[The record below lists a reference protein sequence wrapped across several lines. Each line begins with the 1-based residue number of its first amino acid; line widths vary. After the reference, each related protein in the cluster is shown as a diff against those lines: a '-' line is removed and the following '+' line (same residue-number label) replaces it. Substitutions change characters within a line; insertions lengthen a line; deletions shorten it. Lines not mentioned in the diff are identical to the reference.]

1 MKTLQGVL
9 LGAVLACASLVAT
22 PAEAAPFPDR
32 PITLVVPLAAGS
44 TADIL
49 ARSIQPGLSQQLG
62 QTVVVENKP
71 GGGGQIAM
79 SYVAKASPDGYTL
92 VLGSNNTWAINL
104 GLFSKLS
111 YDPTKDFV
119 PVAYLAGGSNVLVV
133 PSDSPY
139 RSVPEL
145 VSALKAQP
153 GKLMYSSGGNGT
165 THHLSAE
172 LLLSITG
179 TQAAHIPYRGAP
191 QGVAAVMAH
200 EVAFA
205 FYNTPS
211 VSGLVKEG
219 KLRALAVTGEARS
232 PLLPDVPTMME
243 EGVQGYVITVD
254 LGLMAPAGTPPDVVV
269 KLNAA
274 ARKVMDSAEQ
284 RQRLQALGYEIFH
297 DGPPSGLAAFIQAD
311 IAKWVP
317 LVQRS
322 GAKVD

>member
-9 LGAVLACASLVAT
+9 LGAVLACASLVVT

-111 YDPTKDFV
+111 YDPNKDFV

-243 EGVQGYVITVD
+243 EGVSGYVITVD
-254 LGLMAPAGTPPDVVV
+254 LGLMAPAGTPPDVVA

-284 RQRLQALGYEIFH
+284 RQRLQGLGYEIFH

>member
-145 VSALKAQP
+145 VSALQAQP

-254 LGLMAPAGTPPDVVV
+254 LGLMAPAGTPPDVVA

>member
-49 ARSIQPGLSQQLG
+49 SRSIQPGLSQQLG

-111 YDPTKDFV
+111 YDPNKDFV

-243 EGVQGYVITVD
+243 EGVSGYVITVD
-254 LGLMAPAGTPPDVVV
+254 LGLMAPAGTPPDVVA

-284 RQRLQALGYEIFH
+284 RQRLQGLGYEIFH

>member
-219 KLRALAVTGEARS
+219 KLRALAVTGETRS

-243 EGVQGYVITVD
+243 EGVPGYVITVD
-254 LGLMAPAGTPPDVVV
+254 LGLMAPAGTPPDVVA

-311 IAKWVP
+311 IAKWVL

>member
-9 LGAVLACASLVAT
+9 LGAVLACASLVVT

-111 YDPTKDFV
+111 YDPNKDFV

-254 LGLMAPAGTPPDVVV
+254 LGLMAPAGTPSDVVA

-284 RQRLQALGYEIFH
+284 RQRLQGLGYEIFH

>member
-9 LGAVLACASLVAT
+9 LGSVLACASLVAT

-145 VSALKAQP
+145 VTALKAQP

-243 EGVQGYVITVD
+243 EGVPGYVITVD
-254 LGLMAPAGTPPDVVV
+254 LGLMAPAGTPPDVVA

>member
-9 LGAVLACASLVAT
+9 LGAVLACASLAVT

-179 TQAAHIPYRGAP
+179 TQATHIPYLGAP

-243 EGVQGYVITVD
+243 EGVPGYVITVD
-254 LGLMAPAGTPPDVVV
+254 LGLMAPAGTPPDVVA

-284 RQRLQALGYEIFH
+284 RQRLQGLGYEIFH

>member
-9 LGAVLACASLVAT
+9 LGAVLACASLAVT

-119 PVAYLAGGSNVLVV
+119 PIAYLAGGSNVLVV

-243 EGVQGYVITVD
+243 EGVPGYVITVD
-254 LGLMAPAGTPPDVVV
+254 LGLMAPAGTPPDVVA

>member
-22 PAEAAPFPDR
+22 PAEAAPVPDR

-79 SYVAKASPDGYTL
+79 SYVAKATPDGYTL

-243 EGVQGYVITVD
+243 EGVPGYVITVD
-254 LGLMAPAGTPPDVVV
+254 LGLMAPAGTPPDVVA
-269 KLNAA
+269 KFNAA

-284 RQRLQALGYEIFH
+284 RQRLQALGYEISH

>member
-111 YDPTKDFV
+111 YDPNKDFV

-254 LGLMAPAGTPPDVVV
+254 LGLMAPAGTPPDVVA

-284 RQRLQALGYEIFH
+284 RQRLQGLGYEIFH

>member
-111 YDPTKDFV
+111 YDPNKDFV

-243 EGVQGYVITVD
+243 EGVSGYVITVD
-254 LGLMAPAGTPPDVVV
+254 LGLMAPAGTPPDIVA
-269 KLNAA
+269 KLNAV

-284 RQRLQALGYEIFH
+284 RQRLQGLGYEIFH

>member
-9 LGAVLACASLVAT
+9 LGAVLACASLVVT

-111 YDPTKDFV
+111 YDPNKDFV

-179 TQAAHIPYRGAP
+179 TQTAHIPYRGAP

-211 VSGLVKEG
+211 VSSLVKEG

-243 EGVQGYVITVD
+243 EGVPGYVITVD
-254 LGLMAPAGTPPDVVV
+254 LGLMAPAGTPPDVVA

-274 ARKVMDSAEQ
+274 ARKVMDSVEQ
-284 RQRLQALGYEIFH
+284 RQRLQGLGYEIFH

>member
-9 LGAVLACASLVAT
+9 LGAVLACASLAVT

-62 QTVVVENKP
+62 QAVVVENKP

-243 EGVQGYVITVD
+243 AGVPGYVITVD
-254 LGLMAPAGTPPDVVV
+254 LGLMAPAGTPPDVVAR
-269 KLNAA
+269 LNAA
-274 ARKVMDSAEQ
+274 ARKVMDCAEQ
-284 RQRLQALGYEIFH
+284 RQRLQGLGYEIFH

>member
-9 LGAVLACASLVAT
+9 LGAVLACASLAVT

-133 PSDSPY
+133 PSDSRY

-145 VSALKAQP
+145 VAALKAQP

-254 LGLMAPAGTPPDVVV
+254 LGLMAPAGTPPDVVA

-284 RQRLQALGYEIFH
+284 RQRLQGLGYEIFH

>member
-1 MKTLQGVL
+1 MKALLGVV
-9 LGAVLACASLVAT
+9 LGAVLACTSLVAT
-22 PAEAAPFPDR
+22 PVEAAPFPDR

-145 VSALKAQP
+145 VSALKAQL

-243 EGVQGYVITVD
+243 EGVSGYVITVD
-254 LGLMAPAGTPPDVVV
+254 LGLMAPAGTPPAVVA

>member
-9 LGAVLACASLVAT
+9 LGAVLTCASLVVT

-111 YDPTKDFV
+111 YDPNKDFV

-133 PSDSPY
+133 PTDSPY

-254 LGLMAPAGTPPDVVV
+254 LGLMAPAGTPPDVVA

-284 RQRLQALGYEIFH
+284 RQRLQGLGYEIFH

>member
-22 PAEAAPFPDR
+22 PAEAAPFPDH

-62 QTVVVENKP
+62 QTVVVENKS

-145 VSALKAQP
+145 VTALKAQP

-243 EGVQGYVITVD
+243 EGVPGYVITVD
-254 LGLMAPAGTPPDVVV
+254 LGLMAPAGTPPDVVA

>member
-1 MKTLQGVL
+1 MKALLGVL
-9 LGAVLACASLVAT
+9 LVCAPLCAAPTV
-22 PAEAAPFPDR
+22 AAPFPDH
-32 PITLVVPLAAGS
+32 PIVLVVPLAAGS

-49 ARSIQPGLSQQLG
+49 ARALQPGLGQQLG

-79 SYVAKASPDGYTL
+79 NYVAKAAPDGYSL

-111 YDPTKDFV
+111 YDPVKDFV
-119 PVAYLAGGSNVLVV
+119 PVAYLAGSSNVLVV
-133 PSDSPY
+133 PPNSPY
-139 RSVPEL
+139 RSVREL
-145 VSALKAQP
+145 VAALKAQP

-172 LLLSITG
+172 LLLALTG
-179 TQAAHIPYRGAP
+179 TQASHIPYRGAP

-232 PLLPDVPTMME
+232 PLLPEVPTMIE
-243 EGVQGYVITVD
+243 EGVPGYVITVD
-254 LGLMAPAGTPPDVVV
+254 LGLMAPAGTPAAVVD
-269 KLNAA
+269 KLNVA
-274 ARKVMDSAEQ
+274 ARKVMESAEQ

-297 DGPPSGLAAFIQAD
+297 DGPPSGLATFIQGD
-311 IAKWVP
+311 IAKWLP
-317 LVQRS
+317 LVRRS

>member
-9 LGAVLACASLVAT
+9 LGAVLACASLAVT

-254 LGLMAPAGTPPDVVV
+254 LGLMAPAGTPPDVVA

-311 IAKWVP
+311 IARWVP

>member
-200 EVAFA
+200 EVTFA

-243 EGVQGYVITVD
+243 EGVPGYVITVD
-254 LGLMAPAGTPPDVVV
+254 LGLMAPAGTPPDVVA

-284 RQRLQALGYEIFH
+284 RQRLQGLGYEIFH

>member
-1 MKTLQGVL
+1 
-9 LGAVLACASLVAT
+9 
-22 PAEAAPFPDR
+22 
-32 PITLVVPLAAGS
+32 
-44 TADIL
+44 
-49 ARSIQPGLSQQLG
+49 
-62 QTVVVENKP
+62 
-71 GGGGQIAM
+71 M
-79 SYVAKASPDGYTL
+79 SYVAKAMPDGYTL

-172 LLLSITG
+172 LLLSITA

-200 EVAFA
+200 EVTFA

-243 EGVQGYVITVD
+243 EGVPGYVITVD
-254 LGLMAPAGTPPDVVV
+254 LGLMAPAGTPPDVVA

-284 RQRLQALGYEIFH
+284 RQRLQGLGYEIFH

>member
-111 YDPTKDFV
+111 YDPNKDFV

-254 LGLMAPAGTPPDVVV
+254 LGLMAPAGTPPDVVA

>member
-9 LGAVLACASLVAT
+9 LGAVLACVSLAAT

-243 EGVQGYVITVD
+243 EGVPGYVITVD
-254 LGLMAPAGTPPDVVV
+254 LGLMAPAGTPPDVVA

-284 RQRLQALGYEIFH
+284 RQRLQGLGYEIFH

>member
-111 YDPTKDFV
+111 YDPNKDFV

-232 PLLPDVPTMME
+232 PLLPDMPTMME
-243 EGVQGYVITVD
+243 EGVPGYVITVD
-254 LGLMAPAGTPPDVVV
+254 LGLMAPAGTPPDVVA

-274 ARKVMDSAEQ
+274 ARKVMGSAEQ
-284 RQRLQALGYEIFH
+284 RQRLQGLGYEIFH

>member
-22 PAEAAPFPDR
+22 QAEAAPFPDR

-133 PSDSPY
+133 PTDSPY

-232 PLLPDVPTMME
+232 PLLPDVPTTME
-243 EGVQGYVITVD
+243 EGVPGYVITVD
-254 LGLMAPAGTPPDVVV
+254 LGLMAPAGTPPDVVA

-284 RQRLQALGYEIFH
+284 RQRLQGLGYEIFH

>member
-49 ARSIQPGLSQQLG
+49 ARSIQLGLSQQLG

-243 EGVQGYVITVD
+243 EGVPGYMITVD
-254 LGLMAPAGTPPDVVV
+254 LGLMAPAGTPPDVVE

>member
-1 MKTLQGVL
+1 MKALLGVL

-79 SYVAKASPDGYTL
+79 SYVAKASPDGHTL

-243 EGVQGYVITVD
+243 EGVPGYVITVD
-254 LGLMAPAGTPPDVVV
+254 LGLMAPAGTPPDVVA

-284 RQRLQALGYEIFH
+284 RQRLQGLGYEIFH

>member
-1 MKTLQGVL
+1 M
-9 LGAVLACASLVAT
+9 
-22 PAEAAPFPDR
+22 
-32 PITLVVPLAAGS
+32 
-44 TADIL
+44 
-49 ARSIQPGLSQQLG
+49 
-62 QTVVVENKP
+62 
-71 GGGGQIAM
+71 
-79 SYVAKASPDGYTL
+79 AKAAPDGYTL

-111 YDPTKDFV
+111 YNPTKDFV

-139 RSVPEL
+139 RSVREL
-145 VSALKAQP
+145 VAALKAQP

-232 PLLPDVPTMME
+232 PLLPDVPTMMQ
-243 EGVQGYVITVD
+243 EGVNGYVITVD
-254 LGLMAPAGTPPDVVV
+254 LGLMAPAGTPPDVVA

-274 ARKVMDSAEQ
+274 ARKAMDSGEQ

-317 LVQRS
+317 LVERS

>member
-1 MKTLQGVL
+1 MKALLGVL
-9 LGAVLACASLVAT
+9 LACVPFLVT
-22 PAEAAPFPDR
+22 PASAAPFPDR

-49 ARSIQPGLSQQLG
+49 ARSIQPGLGQQLG

-211 VSGLVKEG
+211 VSSLVKEG

-243 EGVQGYVITVD
+243 EGVPGYVITVD
-254 LGLMAPAGTPPDVVV
+254 LGLMAPAGTPPDVVA

-284 RQRLQALGYEIFH
+284 RLRLQALGYEIFH

>member
-9 LGAVLACASLVAT
+9 LGAVLACASLAVT

-111 YDPTKDFV
+111 YDPNKDFV

-243 EGVQGYVITVD
+243 EGVPGYVITVD
-254 LGLMAPAGTPPDVVV
+254 LGLMAPAGTPPDVVA

-284 RQRLQALGYEIFH
+284 RQRLQGLGYEIFH

>member
-9 LGAVLACASLVAT
+9 LGTVLACASLAVT

-79 SYVAKASPDGYTL
+79 SYVAKATPDGYTL

-254 LGLMAPAGTPPDVVV
+254 LGLMAPAGTPPDVVA

-274 ARKVMDSAEQ
+274 ARKVMDSTEQ